1 MATPYHSL
9 STIATSIVIISLLVI
24 SHAEDYVPHHG
35 DVISLNM
42 IHRDTPSSP
51 LYNSSLT
58 KWQRVSNALRR
69 SRDRINRFISS
80 EDESP
85 DHLIYSQGEYL
96 VNISIGTPPRT
107 FIGIVDTGSDLIW
120 TQCMPCR
127 ECFEQNPPLF
137 DPASSSTYRELSC
150 MSNECNLLSGAASCS
165 SNSSSCDYQY
175 SYGDGSHTTGNLS
188 LDTVTLDSTSI
199 PNTIFGCG
207 HHNGGVFSGI
217 ESGIV
222 GLGRGAVSFISQI
235 GGYLVGGKYF
245 SYCLVPNPAMSFLSN
260 NSNPISSSKMYF
272 GRLNTSSGPEVV
284 TTPLL
289 STGDSATQTFYYLEL
304 QGISVGANNVTL
316 DADAKAFKGNM
327 IIDSGTTLTYLP
339 ELLYDRFKSAIREAL
354 KDRYLEVKQDP
365 TGSGLCFLTKY
376 DILPGPYVILHFNGA
391 DVELKSTNTFIRMDD
406 ETVCLAFSP
415 SSGVGIYGNWAQI
428 NYLVGYDLDNKT
440 VSFQPTDCTTS

>member
-9 STIATSIVIISLLVI
+9 SAIASSIVILFLLVR
-24 SHAEDYVPHHG
+24 SNAQDNVPHHG
-35 DVISLNM
+35 GVISLNM

-58 KWQRVSNALRR
+58 NWQRVSNALRR
-69 SRDRINRFISS
+69 SRDRINRFTSS

-85 DHLIYSQGEYL
+85 DHLMYSEGDYL
-96 VNISIGTPPRT
+96 VNISIGTPPRP

-127 ECFEQNPPLF
+127 QCFEQNPPLF
-137 DPASSSTYRELSC
+137 DPASSSTYRALSC
-150 MSNECNLLSGAASCS
+150 MSNECRLLRPASFCS
-165 SNSSSCDYQY
+165 I
-175 SYGDGSHTTGNLS
+175 
-188 LDTVTLDSTSI
+188 DTVTLGSTSI
-199 PNTIFGCG
+199 PKTIFGCG
-207 HHNGGVFSGI
+207 HQNGGDFSGI

-260 NSNPISSSKMYF
+260 NSNATSSSMMYF
-272 GRLNTSSGPEVV
+272 GRPNTSSGPEVV

-289 STGDSATQTFYYLEL
+289 SNGVSATQTFYIVEL
-304 QGISVGANNVTL
+304 QGISVGANNITL
-316 DADAKAFKGNM
+316 NADAKAFKGNM

-339 ELLYDRFKSAIREAL
+339 ELLYDSFKSAIEEEL
-354 KDRYLEVKQDP
+354 KDRDLEVKQDP
-365 TGSGLCFLTKY
+365 TGSGLSCFLIKY
-376 DILPGPYVILHFNGA
+376 DILPGPNVTFHFKGA
-391 DVELKSTNTFIRMDD
+391 DVKLKSSNTFVRVDD
-406 ETVCLAFSP
+406 ETVCLAFSRG
-415 SSGVGIYGNWAQI
+415 SGVGTYGNWAQI
-428 NYLVGYDLDNKT
+428 NYLVGYDLENKT